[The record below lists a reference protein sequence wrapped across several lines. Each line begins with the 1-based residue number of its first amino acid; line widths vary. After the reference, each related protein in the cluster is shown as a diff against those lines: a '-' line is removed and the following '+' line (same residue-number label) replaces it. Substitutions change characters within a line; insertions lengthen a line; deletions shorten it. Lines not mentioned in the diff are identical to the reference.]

1 MRGLLIASAAA
12 LVLTVS
18 PAMADQETAETDW
31 DDVLSEHTV
40 ISGDEIRE
48 RFSHVEEELAEEGA
62 EPHPPYV
69 VSGED

>member
-1 MRGLLIASAAA
+1 MRALLISSAAA
-12 LVLTVS
+12 FVLAVS
-18 PAMADQETAETDW
+18 PAMADDAAGETDW

-69 VSGED
+69 VSSEE